1 MELLGTWW
9 MWAGFAVIILL
20 LLLVDLLFVGGG
32 KQHKVSLKEAA
43 LWSVVWVSVALLFNF
58 AI

>member
-9 MWAGFAVIILL
+9 MWGGFAAIVIL

-32 KQHKVSLKEAA
+32 KQHKVSLTTRSSRGW
-43 LWSVVWVSVALLFNF
+43 LCHQCQP
-58 AI
+58 